1 METYKHTRLLSVI
14 SYITWI
20 GWIIAFI
27 LRDKRDRVTTQHI
40 NQALALNIIGIL
52 ISAGNRIDSSIIHW
66 AAGIIAL
73 IALILTIMGIIR
85 AVQMSDKPLPI
96 IGNFKLF

>member
-1 METYKHTRLLSVI
+1 MYNHTRLYSVI

-27 LRDKRDRVTTQHI
+27 LRDNRDQITRQHI

-52 ISAGNRIDSSIIHW
+52 VSAGNRIGGVIQW

-73 IALILTIMGIIR
+73 IALILTIWGIVR
-85 AVQMSDKPLPI
+85 AVQMSAEPLPI
-96 IGNFKLF
+96 IGNFRII

>member
-27 LRDKRDRVTTQHI
+27 LSDKVTTQHV

-73 IALILTIMGIIR
+73 IALILTIMGIVR

-96 IGNFKLF
+96 IGNFKLI

>member
-1 METYKHTRLLSVI
+1 MNKHIKAFSII

-20 GWIIAFI
+20 GWIIAFVFGD
-27 LRDKRDRVTTQHI
+27 REDRVLKQHI

-52 ISAGNRIDSSIIHW
+52 VSTGSRIGGIIGW

-73 IALILTIMGIIR
+73 LALILTIMGIWR
-85 AVQMSDKPLPI
+85 AAHLNDEPLPI
-96 IGNFKLF
+96 IGNFRIF